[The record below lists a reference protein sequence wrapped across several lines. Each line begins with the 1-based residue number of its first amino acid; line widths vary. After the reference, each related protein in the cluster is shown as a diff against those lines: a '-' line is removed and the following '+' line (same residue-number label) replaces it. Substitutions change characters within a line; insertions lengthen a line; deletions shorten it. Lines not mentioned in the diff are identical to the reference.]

1 MSKYVERAEET
12 LSHLQ
17 LQARDNL
24 CNQEIAYYADQVV
37 STIPKACFPTTHVK
51 SRYSRLSGVLTVTR
65 YGRVCARVALL
76 PLR

>member
-1 MSKYVERAEET
+1 MSKYVERTEKT

-24 CNQEIAYYADQVV
+24 CNQEIAHHGDQVAQFQKLD
-37 STIPKACFPTTHVK
+37 SQQHMFK
-51 SRYSRLSGVLTVTR
+51 SRHIRLSGVQMVTK
-65 YGRVCARVALL
+65 YGCVCARVALL